1 MGEVSRF
8 WRESVHRYRLVA
20 HKCGNCQRTYFP
32 PRDVCPIFHR
42 ESVGKMKEVEMSGKG
57 VIESF
62 TVVHEVPSPFVRQRP
77 YILAIVKLDEGPSLT
92 AQIVDADPGEVEIG
106 KRVSAAFRKIAQQG
120 SAGIIQYG
128 YKFVL
133 D

>member
-8 WRESVHRYRLVA
+8 WREAVHRYRLVG
-20 HKCGNCQRTYFP
+20 HRCGNCERTYFP
-32 PRDVCPIFHR
+32 PRDVCPVCHR
-42 ESVGKMKEVEMSGKG
+42 DSVGQMKEFELSGKG
-57 VIESF
+57 TIESF
-62 TVVHEVPSPFVRQRP
+62 TVIHEVPSPFVRQRP

-92 AQIVDADPGEVEIG
+92 AQIVDVDPGEVEIG
-106 KRVSAAFRKIAQQG
+106 KRVSAVFRKIAQQG
-120 SAGIIQYG
+120 SSGIIQYG

>member
-20 HKCGNCQRTYFP
+20 HKCGNCMKVYFP
-32 PRDVCPIFHR
+32 PRDVCPICHR
-42 ESVGKMKEVEMSGKG
+42 ESIGKMKEEQLSGKG
-57 VIESF
+57 EIESF
-62 TVVHEVPSPFVRQRP
+62 TVVHEVPSPFTRQRP
-77 YILAIVKLDEGPSLT
+77 YILAIIKLDEGPSIT
-92 AQIVDADPGEVEIG
+92 AQVVDCDPGEVEIG
-106 KRVSAAFRKIAQQG
+106 KRVSTVFRKIAQQG
-120 SAGIIQYG
+120 EAGIIEYG

>member
-20 HKCGNCQRTYFP
+20 HQCGNCKRIYFP
-32 PRDVCPIFHR
+32 PRDVCPICHR
-42 ESVGKMKEVEMSGKG
+42 DSIGKMSEVALSGKG
-57 VIESF
+57 EIVSY
-62 TVVHEVPSPFVRQRP
+62 TVVHEAPPTFTRQRP
-77 YILAIVKLDEGPSLT
+77 YVLAIVKLDEGPSIT

-106 KRVSAAFRKIAQQG
+106 KRVRSVFRRIAQEG
-120 SAGIIQYG
+120 ETGIIEYG

-133 D
+133 E

>member
-20 HKCGNCQRTYFP
+20 HKCGNCDRTYFP
-32 PRDVCPIFHR
+32 PRDVCPTCHR
-42 ESVGKMKEVEMSGKG
+42 ESVGKMKEVDLSGKG

-62 TVVHEVPSPFVRQRP
+62 TIVHEVPSPFVRQRP
-77 YILAIVKLDEGPSLT
+77 YILAIIKLEEGPSLT
-92 AQIVDADPGEVEIG
+92 GQIVDSDPGEVEIG
-106 KRVSAAFRKIAQQG
+106 KRVSAVFRKVAQQG
-120 SAGIIQYG
+120 KSGIIEYG
-128 YKFVL
+128 YKFVV

>member
-8 WRESVHRYRLVA
+8 WRESAHRYRLVA
-20 HKCGNCQRTYFP
+20 HQCGNCSRVYFP
-32 PRDVCPIFHR
+32 PRDVCPICHR
-42 ESVGKMKEVEMSGKG
+42 ESVGKMKEVDMSGKG

-77 YILAIVKLDEGPSLT
+77 YILAVIKLDEGPSLT
-92 AQIVDADPGEVEIG
+92 GQIVDSDPGEVEIG
-106 KRVSAAFRKIAQQG
+106 KRVSSVFRKIAQQG
-120 SAGIIQYG
+120 ESGIIEYG
-128 YKFVL
+128 YKFVV

>member
-1 MGEVSRF
+1 
-8 WRESVHRYRLVA
+8 
-20 HKCGNCQRTYFP
+20 
-32 PRDVCPIFHR
+32 
-42 ESVGKMKEVEMSGKG
+42 MSGKG

-62 TVVHEVPSPFVRQRP
+62 TVVHEVPSAFVRQRP